1 MLMSLLGSSLLSAG
15 LGGGNFKD
23 TIKNIGLGFAGNF
36 GTAIPALFGS
46 IGQSGKR
53 LPSYGDTGLGRSLLA
68 TNKQIAKIGLAKK
81 QRDIIKK
88 ARVAQGTINTYLAG
102 RGFAPGGSTAMILS
116 NQNLN
121 NAMEDIEM
129 ASLETHQRVLEAQV
143 KQLQDDYSMMNN
155 FEADYLAYESPAV
168 KFVKES
174 FLQPMIKQNYSEIGK
189 KVSSSINGMF
199 DENRST
205 VQAVK
210 PHKNNLV
217 EKYKPE
223 TPSRKNPVQS
233 LISNSW
239 MI

>member
-1 MLMSLLGSSLLSAG
+1 MSLLGTSLINAG
-15 LGGGNFKD
+15 LGGGSIKD
-23 TIKNIGLGFAGNF
+23 AISNIGLGFAGNL

-46 IGQSGKR
+46 MGQSGKR
-53 LPSYGDTGLGRSLLA
+53 MPSYNSTGLGRSLLENNKRMA
-68 TNKQIAKIGLAKK
+68 TIDLAKK

-88 ARVAQGTINTYLAG
+88 ARTAQGTISAYLAG
-102 RGFAPGGSTAMILS
+102 RGFARGGSTEMLLA

-121 NAMEDIEM
+121 NAIEDIEM
-129 ASLETHQRVLEAQV
+129 ASLDTHQRILEAQV
-143 KQLQDDYSMMNN
+143 KQLQSDYSMMNN
-155 FEADYLAYESPAV
+155 FEAEYLAYESPV
-168 KFVKES
+168 TKFIKES
-174 FLQPMIKQNYSEIGK
+174 FVQPMIKQNYSEIGK

-199 DENRST
+199 DESRST

-217 EKYKPE
+217 EKYQPE
-223 TPSRKNPVQS
+223 TPFRKNPVQS

>member
-1 MLMSLLGSSLLSAG
+1 MSLLGSSLLSAG

-23 TIKNIGLGFAGNF
+23 TIKNIGLGFAGNL

-68 TNKQIAKIGLAKK
+68 TNKQMANIGLAKK

-129 ASLETHQRVLEAQV
+129 ASLETRQRVLTAEIQ
-143 KQLQDDYSMMNN
+143 QLQGEYSMLNS
-155 FEADYLAYESPAV
+155 FESSYLAYEDPAT
-168 KFVKES
+168 KFMKES
-174 FLQPMIKQNYSEIGK
+174 FIQPMISRNLSDIGS
-189 KVSSSINGMF
+189 KVTTSINRAFSQEPKKASASYPMKG
-199 DENRST
+199 SL
-205 VQAVK
+205 VQ
-210 PHKNNLV
+210 P
-217 EKYKPE
+217 
-223 TPSRKNPVQS
+223 

-239 MI
+239 MK

>member
-1 MLMSLLGSSLLSAG
+1 MSLLGSSLLSAG

-23 TIKNIGLGFAGNF
+23 TIKNIGLGFAGNL

-46 IGQSGKR
+46 IGQTGKR
-53 LPSYGDTGLGRSLLA
+53 LPSYGDTGLGKSLLE

-81 QRDIIKK
+81 QRDIIKQ

-129 ASLETHQRVLEAQV
+129 ASLETRQRVLTAEIQ
-143 KQLQDDYSMMNN
+143 QLQGEYSMLNS
-155 FEADYLAYESPAV
+155 FESSYLAYEDPAT
-168 KFVKES
+168 KFMKES
-174 FLQPMIKQNYSEIGK
+174 FIQPMISRNLSDIGS
-189 KVSSSINGMF
+189 KVTTSINRAFSQEPKKASASYPMKG
-199 DENRST
+199 SL
-205 VQAVK
+205 VQ
-210 PHKNNLV
+210 P
-217 EKYKPE
+217 
-223 TPSRKNPVQS
+223 

-239 MI
+239 MK

>member
-1 MLMSLLGSSLLSAG
+1 MSLLGSSLLSAG

-23 TIKNIGLGFAGNF
+23 TIKNIGLGFAGNL

-68 TNKQIAKIGLAKK
+68 TNKQMANIGLAKK
-81 QRDIIKK
+81 QRDIIKQ
-88 ARVAQGTINTYLAG
+88 ARIAQGTINTYLAG

-129 ASLETHQRVLEAQV
+129 ASLETRQRVLTAEIQ
-143 KQLQDDYSMMNN
+143 QLQGEYSMLNS
-155 FEADYLAYESPAV
+155 FESSYLAYEDPAT
-168 KFVKES
+168 KFMKES
-174 FLQPMIKQNYSEIGK
+174 FIQPMISRNLSDIGS
-189 KVSSSINGMF
+189 KVTTSINRAFSQEPKKASASYPMKG
-199 DENRST
+199 SL
-205 VQAVK
+205 VQ
-210 PHKNNLV
+210 P
-217 EKYKPE
+217 
-223 TPSRKNPVQS
+223 

-239 MI
+239 MK

>member
-1 MLMSLLGSSLLSAG
+1 MSLLGSSLLSAG

-23 TIKNIGLGFAGNF
+23 TIKNIGLGFAGNL

-68 TNKQIAKIGLAKK
+68 TNKQMANIGLAKK
-81 QRDIIKK
+81 QRDIIKQ
-88 ARVAQGTINTYLAG
+88 ARIAQGTINTYLAG

-129 ASLETHQRVLEAQV
+129 ASLETRQRVLTAEIQ
-143 KQLQDDYSMMNN
+143 QLQGEYSMLNS
-155 FEADYLAYESPAV
+155 FESSYLAYEDPAT
-168 KFVKES
+168 KFMKES
-174 FLQPMIKQNYSEIGK
+174 FIQPMISRNLSDIGS
-189 KVSSSINGMF
+189 KVTTSINRAFSQEPKKASASYPMKGSF
-199 DENRST
+199 
-205 VQAVK
+205 VQ
-210 PHKNNLV
+210 P
-217 EKYKPE
+217 
-223 TPSRKNPVQS
+223 

-239 MI
+239 MK

>member
-1 MLMSLLGSSLLSAG
+1 MSLLGSSLLSAG

-23 TIKNIGLGFAGNF
+23 TIKNIGLGFAGNL

-68 TNKQIAKIGLAKK
+68 TNKQIANIGLAKK

-102 RGFAPGGSTAMILS
+102 RGFAKGGSTAMILS

-129 ASLETHQRVLEAQV
+129 AGLETHQRIFEANIR
-143 KQLQDDYSMMNN
+143 QLQGDYSMMNN
-155 FEADYLAYESPAV
+155 LEAMNLSYENPMV
-168 KFVKES
+168 KFMKES
-174 FLQPMIKQNYSEIGK
+174 FIQPMISQNLSNIGK
-189 KVSSSINGMF
+189 QVTASINRKL
-199 DENRST
+199 DEE
-205 VQAVK
+205 
-210 PHKNNLV
+210 V
-217 EKYKPE
+217 E
-223 TPSRKNPVQS
+223 
-233 LISNSW
+233 
-239 MI
+239 